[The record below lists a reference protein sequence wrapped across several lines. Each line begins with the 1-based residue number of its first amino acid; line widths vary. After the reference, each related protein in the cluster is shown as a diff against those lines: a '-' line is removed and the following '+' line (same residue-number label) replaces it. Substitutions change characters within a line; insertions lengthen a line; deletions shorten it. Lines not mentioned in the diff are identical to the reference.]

1 MRAKT
6 SKTFRRER
14 KLAKE
19 VQSSET
25 AKLTGMRERVAA
37 FFKFYD
43 HASIFIWG
51 AYGVPKSR
59 VSDIFPRLPG
69 KTEKSWEEG
78 I

>member
-25 AKLTGMRERVAA
+25 AKLTGMREHVAA
-37 FFKFYD
+37 FLNFTITQAF
-43 HASIFIWG
+43 SSE
-51 AYGVPKSR
+51 VRTVSR
-59 VSDIFPRLPG
+59 KVELVCGERR
-69 KTEKSWEEG
+69 
-78 I
+78 